1 MTTIN
6 FKITN
11 LTCEA
16 CIKLSTRALKAIPGV
31 SEINIDLK
39 SGEAKVVSDQAI
51 SWDQV
56 FSALQSVGKNAVKV

>member
-1 MTTIN
+1 MSTIN

-16 CIKLSTRALKAIPGV
+16 CVRLSTMALKTIPGV
-31 SEINIDLK
+31 SDINIDLK
-39 SGEAKVVSDQAI
+39 LGNASLKSSQDT

-56 FSALQSVGKNAVKV
+56 SSALQSVEKNAIKL

>member
-1 MTTIN
+1 MTTFN

-16 CIKLSTRALKAIPGV
+16 CIKFSTMALKTIPGV
-31 SEINIDLK
+31 TEIKIDFK
-39 SGEAKVVSDQAI
+39 SGEAKLVSNQET

-56 FSALQSVGKNAVKV
+56 FSALQSVEKNAV